1 MSFGIDPENMSEND
15 LRAALND
22 ASVEDQIEIWKYL
35 SSFAW
40 DRREFGNAAAINQ
53 TIYDLCINY
62 SDSVTAA
69 RAKFTQGS
77 AHFNGNEFEEA
88 KNCYLVAAELAS
100 TEGIQDLLADA
111 LWAAA
116 DSAFSL
122 DLFDESLS
130 LSEQAEKIA
139 VSIEEY
145 SVAGKATFLQ
155 MKSLFMLD
163 LEDKSL
169 DKRVEARNYYRN
181 IGNIEQVCKVD
192 DYAIRVLWYVGR
204 YSEATEI
211 ARDVLLKWTVN
222 GNEEWIAYS
231 NYRLGIS
238 LQKEDFYE
246 ESNQHLE
253 TARSLYLQLNR
264 MHNVA
269 DCEQEIGQ
277 NFMSLDQYESCIE
290 RMLNAR
296 SLWDGV
302 GNDWQ
307 AARCDA
313 VRAVAFHMLTRFF
326 EASKVNLKLLDFLD
340 GVDDSSYKDLG
351 YLVRARAADN
361 FLSLEDFERV
371 LLILKSA
378 PELGS
383 FVPATH
389 LLIWQKTLEARAL
402 YALDRQDEALI
413 AANAAMELTD
423 DDLLNWNSGYI
434 FEVRGNVL
442 LNKNR
447 KEGEKDLAHAI
458 ALHLANGYTERALDL
473 SKIFIPKIDRTSV
486 DAMSEEGFNSGSS
499 EAPSREM
506 RPETGL

>member
-15 LRAALND
+15 LRAALAD
-22 ASVEDQIEIWKYL
+22 ASMEDQIEIWKQL
-35 SSFAW
+35 SGFAW
-40 DRREFGNAAAINQ
+40 DRREFGNVAAINQ
-53 TIYDLCINY
+53 TIFDLSIKY
-62 SDSVTAA
+62 SDKVTAA

-77 AHFNGNEFEEA
+77 AHFNGKEFEEA
-88 KNCYLVAAELAS
+88 KNSYLAAADLAGS
-100 TEGIQDLLADA
+100 EGVQNLLADS

-116 DSAFSL
+116 DSAFSIE
-122 DLFDESLS
+122 DYEESLS
-130 LSEQAEKIA
+130 LSQQAEKIA
-139 VSIEEY
+139 ASEEEFA
-145 SVAGKATFLQ
+145 VAGKATFLQ
-155 MKSLFMLD
+155 MKNLYMLD
-163 LEDKSL
+163 LEEKSL
-169 DKRVEARNYYRN
+169 EKRIEARNYYRN
-181 IGNIEQVCKVD
+181 IGSIEQVCKVD
-192 DYAIRVLWYVGR
+192 DYAVRILWYLGR

-222 GNEEWIAYS
+222 GSDDWIAYS

-238 LQKEDFYE
+238 LQKEGFFE
-246 ESNQHLE
+246 ESNQYLE
-253 TARSLYLQLNR
+253 TAKTIYLRLSN
-264 MHNVA
+264 MHSVA

-277 NFMSLDQYESCIE
+277 NYMNLDQYEPCIE

-313 VRAVAFHMLTRFF
+313 VRAVAHHMLDGYF
-326 EASKVNLKLLDFLD
+326 EASKLNLRLLDFLD
-340 GVDDSSYKDLG
+340 DVDDSSYQDLG

-361 FLSLEDFERV
+361 YLALEDYERV
-371 LLILKSA
+371 LVTLHSG

-389 LLIWQKTLEARAL
+389 LLIWNKTLEARAL
-402 YALDRQDEALI
+402 FALGREDEALI

-434 FEVRGNVL
+434 FEIRGNVL

-447 KEGEKDLAHAI
+447 REGEKDLAHAI
-458 ALHLANGYTERALDL
+458 ALHLANGHTERALEL
-473 SKIFIPKIDRTSV
+473 SKIFIPKIDRSTV
-486 DAMSEEGFNSGSS
+486 DVMSDAGSISGSS

-506 RPETGL
+506 SPS